1 MSASAAPERQRT
13 VIEGTLVRPFA
24 GLRPVPERAAEVAAP
39 PYDVVDVHEARRIVN
54 ERPLSFLRVS
64 RAEAGLPEGVDPY
77 SREVYE
83 AAARNLK
90 DLEAFGT
97 LVRDEG
103 PAYYVYR
110 MTANGQAQTGVAVS
124 ASIDAYVE
132 SRIRKHELTMPEKED
147 DRKRQIEAVDAITG
161 PVLMTHRANRSLASL
176 LADAAAD
183 READIVVPDL
193 DGVRHEVWTVRDADR
208 VAAVSRAM
216 NAMDA
221 LYIGD
226 GHHRSAAA
234 ARVSAARRATGRS
247 GGGFLAVCFPEDE
260 VSILGYNRVVRDLGG
275 LAPAE
280 LVGALARDFDVRA
293 MDGPVCPNAPRSFGL
308 YLAGQWH
315 SLTLRKPDATKNP
328 VMNLDVSLLDRLV
341 LKSHLGIGSP
351 ATDPRISFVGGS
363 HGVEGVA
370 ALVDSGEMAAGFTLF
385 PCSVAELMA
394 VADAEKI
401 MPPKS
406 TWFHPKLADG
416 LISLPLD

>member
-1 MSASAAPERQRT
+1 MSASVAPEGRRT
-13 VIEGTLVRPFA
+13 TIERALVRPFA
-24 GLRPVPERAAEVAAP
+24 GLRPAPERAAEVAAP
-39 PYDVVDVHEARRIVN
+39 PYDVVGAQEARRIVN

-90 DLEAFGT
+90 ELEASGT
-97 LVRDEG
+97 LVRDVA

-110 MTANGQAQTGVAVS
+110 MTAEGRAQTGVAVS
-124 ASIDAYVE
+124 ASIEAYVE
-132 SRIRKHELTMPEKED
+132 NRIRRHETTMPGKED
-147 DRKRQIEAVDAITG
+147 DRKRQIDAVDAITG
-161 PVLMTHRANRSLASL
+161 PVLMTHRASQSLASL
-176 LADAAAD
+176 LAEASAD
-183 READIVVPDL
+183 RKADMVVPDF
-193 DGVRHEVWTVRDADR
+193 DGVRHEVWAVRDAGR
-208 VAAVSRAM
+208 IAAISRAM

-234 ARVSAARRATGRS
+234 ARVAAARRAAGRS
-247 GGGFLAVCFPEDE
+247 CGGFLAVCFPEDK
-260 VSILGYNRVVRDLGG
+260 VSVLSYNRVVRDLGD

-280 LVGALARDFDVRA
+280 LVRALARDFDIRA

-308 YLAGQWH
+308 YLAGQWR
-315 SLTLRKPDATKNP
+315 SLTLRKLDATEDP

-341 LKSHLGIGSP
+341 LKPHLGICSP
-351 ATDPRISFVGGS
+351 STDSRISFVGGL
-363 HGVEGVA
+363 HGGEAVA
-370 ALVDSGEMAAGFTLF
+370 AQVDSGEMAAGFTLF

-394 VADAEKI
+394 VADAERI